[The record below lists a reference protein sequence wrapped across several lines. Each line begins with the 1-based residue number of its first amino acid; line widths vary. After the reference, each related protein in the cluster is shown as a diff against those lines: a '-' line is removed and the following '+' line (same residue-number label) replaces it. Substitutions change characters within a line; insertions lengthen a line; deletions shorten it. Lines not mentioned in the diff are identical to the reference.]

1 MTVGLRAI
9 RGLETCS
16 CIGFVHV
23 LVHNVEKNAH
33 LMLDY
38 HLHVMTVTILPS
50 SNVFPARISI
60 VDHGRSTTHDYLYPT
75 VNAPPCSF
83 MNLWD
88 SCSYNLINQVHVDVV
103 CMCEIHVCTC
113 TYVSE
118 SR

>member
-1 MTVGLRAI
+1 
-9 RGLETCS
+9 
-16 CIGFVHV
+16 
-23 LVHNVEKNAH
+23 
-33 LMLDY
+33 MLDFC
-38 HLHVMTVTILPS
+38 LHVMTVTILPS

-103 CMCEIHVCTC
+103 CMCEIHVRMYM
-113 TYVSE
+113 YVCMYVHVHVHVHVGHLVSK
-118 SR
+118 SAVCQ

>member
-1 MTVGLRAI
+1 
-9 RGLETCS
+9 
-16 CIGFVHV
+16 
-23 LVHNVEKNAH
+23 
-33 LMLDY
+33 MLDFC
-38 HLHVMTVTILPS
+38 LHVMTVTILPS

-113 TYVSE
+113 TYVCMYMYMYM
-118 SR
+118 